1 MVPAVVEAALDVEGM
16 RKTYGSGGK
25 ALVAVD
31 DVSFSVQPGEILGL
45 LGPNGA
51 GKTTLI
57 KCILRLVEPDAG
69 AVRLFGED
77 FSQRRNE
84 MYRLVSAVLEGARNT
99 YWRMT
104 VRENLAFF
112 AGLQGISPRR
122 RRAFHDELIE
132 RFGLTEKATTPVNEL
147 STGMKQKVAVAC
159 AFARET
165 PVLFLDEPT
174 LGLDLHAS
182 YTLRHELKQ
191 LAADHHRTIVLS
203 SHDMDVV
210 RDLCQRVIIV
220 QRGRVVVDDQVA
232 NLMALFRTEAYTIRL
247 AGAAGDDV
255 RRRLEERFVISDWQT
270 EGGETRFDATVA
282 DAGQLYDMID
292 VLRSSG
298 LALAGISRSEPDLA
312 QVFLRVTQGESA
324 AVKEV
329 AR

>member
-1 MVPAVVEAALDVEGM
+1 MPEAALVVEGL
-16 RKTYGSGGK
+16 RKIYRRGDK
-25 ALVAVD
+25 RLVAVD
-31 DVSFSVQPGEILGL
+31 DVSFSVQPGEIVGL

-69 AVRLFGED
+69 HVRFFGQD
-77 FSQRRNE
+77 LSGRRDDI
-84 MYRLVSAVLEGARNT
+84 YRIVAAVLEGARNT

-112 AGLQGISPRR
+112 AGLQGINPKS

-132 RFGLTEKATTPVNEL
+132 RFGLTDKANIAVNEL

-165 PVLFLDEPT
+165 PILFLDEPT

-182 YTLRHELKQ
+182 FTLRSELQQ
-191 LAADHHRTIVLS
+191 LAQDHRRTIILS

-220 QRGRVVVDDQVA
+220 QRGRIVVDDLVA
-232 NLMALFRTEAYTIRL
+232 NLMALFRTEAYTIRVG
-247 AGAAGDDV
+247 GAVGDIVRSKLEHEYSVSNWSTDGRETYFDTIVDEPERLYELIDELRTTGVPLLDV
-255 RRRLEERFVISDWQT
+255 
-270 EGGETRFDATVA
+270 
-282 DAGQLYDMID
+282 
-292 VLRSSG
+292 
-298 LALAGISRSEPDLA
+298 SRAEPDLA
-312 QVFLRVTQGESA
+312 QVFLRVTEA
-324 AVKEV
+324 ENAPIKEGV
-329 AR
+329 R